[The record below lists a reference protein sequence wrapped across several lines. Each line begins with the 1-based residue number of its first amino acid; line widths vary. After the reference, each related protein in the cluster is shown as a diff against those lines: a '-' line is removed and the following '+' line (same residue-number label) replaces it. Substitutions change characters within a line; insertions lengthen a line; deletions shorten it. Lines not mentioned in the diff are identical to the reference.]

1 MIQLNLT
8 PIFLINLFNHR
19 SAKSFSA
26 GHNLKKD
33 QLLLCIEAVD
43 GDGSGSVDFD
53 EFLQLMA
60 KKTSVNGCDLSI
72 DESCRYFLLCCFVL
86 LGFVSLF
93 CFIVLLCCCRTQIS
107 F

>member
-1 MIQLNLT
+1 MIQLNLA
-8 PIFLINLFNHR
+8 PIFLIDLFNQW

-72 DESCRYFLLCCFVL
+72 NESCRCYILVFFVL
-86 LGFVSLF
+86 FCVVSAK
-93 CFIVLLCCCRTQIS
+93 VLD
-107 F
+107 